1 MLPISFTG
9 KKPPEEII
17 VIAILK
23 ESKVLRLINFNE
35 MNKKNVRAVYNI
47 RILSD
52 CLNVSE

>member
-17 VIAILK
+17 VIAILN

-35 MNKKNVRAVYNI
+35 INIKKVRAVYKI
-47 RILSD
+47 KILND
-52 CLNVSE
+52 CLNASE

>member
-23 ESKVLRLINFNE
+23 ESKVLRLISFNE
-35 MNKKNVRAVYNI
+35 INKKNVKIVYNI
-47 RILSD
+47 KILKD

>member
-9 KKPPEEII
+9 KNPPEEII

-23 ESKVLRLINFNE
+23 ESKVLRLISFNE
-35 MNKKNVRAVYNI
+35 INKKNVKIVYNI
-47 RILSD
+47 KILKD

>member
-1 MLPISFTG
+1 MVPMSFTG

-23 ESKVLRLINFNE
+23 ESKVLRLISFNE
-35 MNKKNVRAVYNI
+35 KNKKNVKAVYNI
-47 RILSD
+47 KILND